1 MLIVAHLI
9 VDGHT
14 KTVRQCWLGKETF
27 SERKTFLKEVL
38 KILEWECWS
47 RSCFELRD
55 LILDGDVKAL
65 QMLLVLNGFWS

>member
-38 KILEWECWS
+38 KIL
-47 RSCFELRD
+47 
-55 LILDGDVKAL
+55 
-65 QMLLVLNGFWS
+65 